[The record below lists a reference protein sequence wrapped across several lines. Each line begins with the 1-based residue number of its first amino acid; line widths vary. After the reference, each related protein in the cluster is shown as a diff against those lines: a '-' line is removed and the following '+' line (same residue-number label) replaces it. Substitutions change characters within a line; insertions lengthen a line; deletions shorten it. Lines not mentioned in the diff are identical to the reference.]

1 MIWRDT
7 IESQAAK
14 TRGSYAD
21 KCASLIDEITQERS
35 ELSSLREKAQ
45 ISPGSELYGEYQK
58 VDELYGYLLDRL
70 SVISQCWEVSLS
82 FDNPKKHDSEILA
95 PLKTDLKE
103 AIRFLKWHSI
113 NFILKPI
120 LRNSVD
126 CKLYSKCHSLLN
138 SKGGGIGDQFM
149 I

>member
-1 MIWRDT
+1 MDDLEGYYRVSSS
-7 IESQAAK
+7 E

-126 CKLYSKCHSLLN
+126 CKFIQMPLP
-138 SKGGGIGDQFM
+138 
-149 I
+149 